1 MLRRFV
7 LILASLSLAQAHD
20 IITTKITFSKE
31 ISRLI
36 YKRCATCHHEGG
48 AAFSLI
54 SYDEARPWAKAIKE
68 EVLERRMPPWEAIK
82 GFGEFRDDRGLTQ
95 EELETISAWVEGGAP
110 EGDPKYLPSRPK
122 LTAWQD
128 PPAPK
133 GSSEIVVADGAKLAA
148 SSKVLAIRAKSLKAG
163 ATVQIVAI
171 RPDSSVE
178 PLLWIYQY
186 NPAFHRTYYDASSL
200 TLPAGTKIEMS
211 PADSGT
217 VGLFVK
223 ESAAAYRLRIR

>member
-1 MLRRFV
+1 MSKV
-7 LILASLSLAQAHD
+7 VYLIAFSAGLAQAHD

-48 AAFSLI
+48 TAFSLTK
-54 SYDEARPWAKAIKE
+54 YEEARPWAKAIKE
-68 EVLERRMPPWEAIK
+68 EALERRMPPWEAIK
-82 GFGEFRDDRGLTQ
+82 GFGEFRDDRGLTE

-110 EGDPKYLPSRPK
+110 EGEPKYLPSRPK

-133 GSSEIVVADGAKLAA
+133 GSSELVVSDGQKLAA
-148 SSKVLAIRAKSLKAG
+148 SSKVLAIRAKNLKAG
-163 ATVQIVAI
+163 ASVQIIAI

-186 NPAFHRTYYDASSL
+186 NPAFHRTYYYVTPVA
-200 TLPAGTKIEMS
+200 LPAGTKIEMS
-211 PADSGT
+211 PSAAGT

-223 ESAAAYRLRIR
+223 QTASARR

>member
-1 MLRRFV
+1 MPKV
-7 LILASLSLAQAHD
+7 VYLIALSVGLTQAHD

-48 AAFSLI
+48 AAFSLTK
-54 SYDEARPWAKAIKE
+54 YDEARPWAKAIKE
-68 EVLERRMPPWEAIK
+68 EALERRMPPWEAIK
-82 GFGEFRDDRGLTQ
+82 GFGEFRDDRGLTE

-110 EGDPKYLPSRPK
+110 EGEPKYLPTTPK

-133 GSSEIVVADGAKLAA
+133 GTSEVVVGDGQKMAA
-148 SSKVLAIRAKSLKAG
+148 SSKVLAIRVKNLKAG
-163 ATVQIVAI
+163 ASVQIIAI
-171 RPDSSVE
+171 RPDSSIE

-186 NPAFHRTYYDASSL
+186 NPAFHRTYYYVSPVA
-200 TLPAGTKIEMS
+200 LPAGTKIDMS
-211 PADSGT
+211 PGSAGT

-223 ESAAAYRLRIR
+223 QTASARR

>member
-1 MLRRFV
+1 MSRWFV
-7 LILASLSLAQAHD
+7 LIFASLALVQAHD
-20 IITTKITFSKE
+20 VITTRITFSKE

-48 AAFSLI
+48 SAFSLMT
-54 SYDEARPWAKAIKE
+54 YDEARPWAKAIKE
-68 EVLERRMPPWEAIK
+68 EALERRMPPWEAIK

-110 EGDPKYLPSRPK
+110 EGDPKYLPARPK

-133 GSSEIVVADGAKLAA
+133 GSSEIVVADGAKLSS
-148 SSKVLAIRAKSLKAG
+148 SSKVLAIRAKNLKAG
-163 ATVQIVAI
+163 ATLQIVAI

-186 NPAFHRTYYDASSL
+186 NPAFHRTYYYASPVA
-200 TLPAGTKIEMS
+200 LPAGTKIEMS
-211 PADSGT
+211 PSAAGT

-223 ESAAAYRLRIR
+223 QSASARR

>member
-1 MLRRFV
+1 MPRV
-7 LILASLSLAQAHD
+7 VYLIAFSVGLIQAHD

-48 AAFSLI
+48 VAFSLMK
-54 SYDEARPWAKAIKE
+54 YDEARPWAKAIKE
-68 EVLERRMPPWEAIK
+68 EALERRMPPWEAIK
-82 GFGEFRDDRGLTQ
+82 GFGEFRDDRGLTE

-110 EGDPKYLPSRPK
+110 EGEPKYLPTTPK

-133 GSSEIVVADGAKLAA
+133 GTSEVVVGDGQKIAA
-148 SSKVLAIRAKSLKAG
+148 SSKVLAIRAKNLKAG
-163 ATVQIVAI
+163 ASVQIIAI

-186 NPAFHRTYYDASSL
+186 NPAFHRTYYYVSPVA
-200 TLPAGTKIEMS
+200 LPAGTKIEMS
-211 PADSGT
+211 PSAAGT

-223 ESAAAYRLRIR
+223 QTATARR

>member
-7 LILASLSLAQAHD
+7 LILASLSLAGAHD

-36 YKRCATCHHEGG
+36 YKRCATCHHDGG
-48 AAFSLI
+48 AAFSLMT
-54 SYDEARPWAKAIKE
+54 YDEARPWAKAIKE

-110 EGDPKYLPSRPK
+110 EGDPKYLPPRPK
-122 LTAWQD
+122 LAAWQD

-133 GSSEIVVADGAKLAA
+133 GSSEIVVADGAKLTA
-148 SSKVLAIRAKSLKAG
+148 SSKVLAIRAKNLKAG

-171 RPDSSVE
+171 RTDSSIE

-186 NPAFHRTYYDASSL
+186 NPAFHRTYYYASSL